1 MTVSVFW
8 ACLAAS
14 SFAISWSAIFCASC
28 PAISSANLRRRIAA
42 GFSVLSLYIWA
53 WPTVRVCLIR
63 PSSSSFAIS
72 LRAWRKLTPLFFA
85 MSILL

>member
-1 MTVSVFW
+1 MTASVSWV
-8 ACLAAS
+8 CLAAS
-14 SFAISWSAIFCASC
+14 SFAISCSAIFCASC

-53 WPTVRVCLIR
+53 WPTVLVCLIR